1 LCVVYSSRLEPGQ
14 LEIGAS
20 EAVVA
25 KLFSENL
32 SLGLHFWPGDGDI
45 LCSCH
50 DHRLYCDFFLD
61 PGKQHAFHYPHQ
73 HVYLAG
79 KCSHLH
85 TSDGAVINLQDS
97 SLVFHHGDRPNIC

>member
-1 LCVVYSSRLEPGQ
+1 MCVVYSSRLELGQ

-32 SLGLHFWPGDGDI
+32 SLSLHYWPGDGDI

-50 DHRLYCDFFLD
+50 DRRLDRDFLLD
-61 PGKQHAFHYPHQ
+61 PGKQPILHYPHQ
-73 HVYLAG
+73 HVYHAG

-85 TSDGAVINLQDS
+85 TSDGAVINLQDG